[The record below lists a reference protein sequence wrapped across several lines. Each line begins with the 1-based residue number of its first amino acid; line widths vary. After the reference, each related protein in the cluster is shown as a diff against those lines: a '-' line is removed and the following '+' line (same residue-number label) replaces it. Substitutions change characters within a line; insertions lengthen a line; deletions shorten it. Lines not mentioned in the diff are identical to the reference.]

1 MKMKRF
7 IAAGAHQAMEQ
18 VNDALGPDA
27 LILSTRKVSEG
38 VEIIAA
44 VDYEDELL
52 SSVPVAAEIIFDS
65 ASYVEPG
72 LSSK

>member
-27 LILSTRKVSEG
+27 LILSNRKVAEG

-52 SSVPVAAEIIFDS
+52 SSVPC
-65 ASYVEPG
+65 
-72 LSSK
+72 LH